1 MSVIKILNKEQ
12 GINRFRIL
20 PNMAH
25 DMKEGRELFNKILKV
40 TDRFLDVS
48 LDFLGAVPFDPD
60 LRKSVKRHKAVSLA
74 YPRSPSAQAF
84 SMIAQKINKWPMP
97 KRAGGHLEFF
107 VERLVNTNYS

>member
-1 MSVIKILNKEQ
+1 
-12 GINRFRIL
+12 
-20 PNMAH
+20 MAH

-48 LDFLGAVPFDPD
+48 LDFLGAVPFDTY
-60 LRKSVKRHKAVSLA
+60 LRKSVKKQSVVSLA

-84 SMIAQKINKWPMP
+84 NMIAQKINKWPMP

-107 VERLVNTNYS
+107 VERLIDANYS